1 MMPED
6 TMPSSNKLLL
16 DTLRRKVP
24 VANLRQL
31 SLPQAPK
38 ISLNLIEED
47 YPQHQLSPDEVENL
61 MDNPPY
67 WAFCWASGQVMARY
81 LLDHPCLL
89 KDKTVV
95 DFGAGSGVVA
105 IAAKMAGAKRAIAVD
120 NDSTALL
127 ACRENAQLNKQSIE
141 VSSSLEL
148 SAAEKNQ
155 SLLLVADV
163 FYDEENIPLLQQ
175 FLADF
180 EDVIVADS
188 RVKPHK
194 LAGLVEVSR
203 HEGSTVPDLGETAD
217 FNSVGIYRTL
227 DKAPRQNQ

>member
-1 MMPED
+1 
-6 TMPSSNKLLL
+6 MPSSSKLLL

-38 ISLNLIEED
+38 ITLNLIEED
-47 YPQHQLSPDEVENL
+47 YPQHHLSQEQVENL

-81 LLDHPCLL
+81 LLEHQDLL
-89 KDKTVV
+89 KNKTVV

-105 IAAKMAGAKRAIAVD
+105 IAAKMAGAKRSIAVD
-120 NDSTALL
+120 NDPAALL
-127 ACRENAQLNKQSIE
+127 ACRDNALLNKQCIE
-141 VSSSLEL
+141 ISSSLKL
-148 SAAEKNQ
+148 NAVEKKQ
-155 SLLLVADV
+155 SLLLIADV

-175 FLADF
+175 FLAEF

-194 LAGLVEVSR
+194 LSGLVEVSR
-203 HEGSTVPDLGETAD
+203 HESSTVPDLGETAD
-217 FNSVGIYRTL
+217 FNSVGIYRIAE
-227 DKAPRQNQ
+227 KAT